1 MTAEERKAIY
11 CHELGHCFSP
21 NQQENSGTGRK
32 ISEEVDSDTFAVK
45 YCGISPHILERALAK
60 SFEYEMKDIGRKKDV
75 TQERI
80 DRYIEEM
87 KARKRNIEKLIRE
100 IEEQER

>member
-1 MTAEERKAIY
+1 
-11 CHELGHCFSP
+11 
-21 NQQENSGTGRK
+21 
-32 ISEEVDSDTFAVK
+32 
-45 YCGISPHILERALAK
+45 
-60 SFEYEMKDIGRKKDV
+60 MKDIGRKKDV

-100 IEEQER
+100 VEEQERQLITTKFKLLETQKQGLDKLISIFLQKTL

>member
-1 MTAEERKAIY
+1 M
-11 CHELGHCFSP
+11 
-21 NQQENSGTGRK
+21 GTERK

-45 YCGISPHILERALAK
+45 YCGISPNILERALAK
-60 SFEYEMKDIGRKKDV
+60 SFEYEMKDIGRKMV

-87 KARKRNIEKLIRE
+87 KARKKKC
-100 IEEQER
+100 